1 MVKYSPIRNII
12 KKEWRLMASDVNS
25 IMILSLIPLAIV
37 GQFILYIWIAH
48 NFSEGIVTNQI
59 FVNSLENLRHS
70 LPSVGGLPLEQQLL
84 VLFLSQSNF
93 YLLLIPTMI
102 AISMATFSIVDE
114 KLSGSLEALLA
125 TPVKTWDLLLG
136 KTLSGAIL
144 ALVVTWFCA
153 GVYVLGV
160 VLLGWGN
167 LLSLVIAPA
176 WFLSLFLLTPGVALL
191 SFLLGVVG
199 SSRAKDTKSAQ
210 NTSLLIILP
219 VLAIVAVQITGQVW
233 FTSLLTLALA
243 IIILVVDFILLRVAV
258 SLFQREAIVVKWR

>member
-1 MVKYSPIRNII
+1 MAKYSPIRNII
-12 KKEWRLMASDVNS
+12 KKEWRLMSSDLNS
-25 IMILSLIPLAIV
+25 IMIISLIPLAIV

-70 LPSVGGLPLEQQLL
+70 LPAVGGLPLEQQLL
-84 VLFLSQSNF
+84 VLFLSQANF

-125 TPVKTWDLLLG
+125 TPVKTWELLLG
-136 KTLSGAIL
+136 KTLSGAIP
-144 ALVVTWFCA
+144 ALVVSWICA
-153 GVYVLGV
+153 GIYVLAV

-167 LLSLVIAPA
+167 LLSLVITPG

-243 IIILVVDFILLRVAV
+243 IIILVVDFLLLRVAV
-258 SLFQREAIVVKWR
+258 KLFQREAIVVKWR